1 MITLKNNKLLFLSI
15 ILIIIAMLCG
25 ISYFFINKK
34 SDRDV
39 LKSVDDL
46 RNYTGIV
53 YVGTNKCPDCK
64 KFTELLDKVTTK
76 NTNFKYKKI
85 EMKEI
90 KKEKNPKNIVEMIN
104 HIGVGNAI
112 PIFVYVEN
120 GEVIR
125 MLEFADFE
133 TFSEDKQ
140 ELALK
145 IFFEKALNKE

>member
-1 MITLKNNKLLFLSI
+1 MITLKNNNLLSLSI

-34 SDRDV
+34 SNRDV

-46 RNYTGIV
+46 KKYTGIV

-90 KKEKNPKNIVEMIN
+90 KKEKNPKNIIEMIN

-112 PIFVYVEN
+112 PIFVYVET